1 MVRANTLTWEDI
13 QRERGPKLS
22 ILTFLLISLLPPD
35 SPHYYPM
42 KWSHVRYNLQ
52 DNMKHTYFF
61 IVESACVFLMPFPLL
76 SPLILIATMKGKT
89 YSLSWAKIWMSIWV
103 DITDSIYFSQFWSLG
118 SSSLRCWMIQYPVRA
133 QDQIYSGHLAG
144 RNINN
149 LRYADDTTLMAESK
163 EELMSLLM

>member
-13 QRERGPKLS
+13 QRERGPRLS

-61 IVESACVFLMPFPLL
+61 IVESECVFLMPFPLL

-103 DITDSIYFSQFWSLG
+103 DITDSIYFSQFWSLEAWNHQGVSMVRIRWG
-118 SSSLRCWMIQYPVRA
+118 SLSQHCL
-133 QDQIYSGHLAG
+133 L
-144 RNINN
+144 
-149 LRYADDTTLMAESK
+149 TTSPCGGEI
-163 EELMSLLM
+163 MSLKSFL